1 MPDYSLGKIY
11 CIRSYQT
18 DKIYIGSTCQ
28 EYLSSRFQQHKRG
41 RTTSRIL
48 IDYGDAYIELLENFP
63 CASKQ
68 ELHKREGELIRIH
81 KNNCVN
87 IGIPGRTR
95 YEYWIDNKETITQQ
109 KKQYL
114 IDNKEKVKDH
124 RKQYY
129 IDNKEKLRQ
138 YNNDYQKQYWID
150 NKEKLNEYKKQY
162 YLKNKAHKTA
172 LLIDPAPLAID
183 P

>member
-28 EYLSSRFQQHKRG
+28 KYLSTRFQYHKLITN
-41 RTTSRIL
+41 TTNSKTI

-87 IGIPGRTR
+87 RCIAGRTNKQYR
-95 YEYWIDNKETITQQ
+95 EDNKEAINEH
-109 KKQYL
+109 KKQITIENIQQL
-114 IDNKEKVKDH
+114 KELNIQRREKEKIKNNVRQFYQRYYKD
-124 RKQYY
+124 K
-129 IDNKEKLRQ
+129 
-138 YNNDYQKQYWID
+138 
-150 NKEKLNEYKKQY
+150 
-162 YLKNKAHKTA
+162 
-172 LLIDPAPLAID
+172 PSGGVAPIISRLY
-183 P
+183 